1 MPPIATQDEPG
12 QKNKIDTAAPSA
24 RPRRRELLP
33 WILRPGNTVLVFLQE
48 ALNTIFRPSMNPMY
62 YLGAITFFLFW
73 ILLISG
79 VYLLLYYDINPN
91 GAYESVEFMTVDQK
105 YYGGIM
111 RSLHRYASDGFA
123 LVIFLHIVQVLF
135 SDRFRRYRWVAWVTG
150 ALLLPAIWMDVIT
163 GYFLVWDT
171 KAQMLAQK
179 FAALFDWIPIFT
191 MPFSRNFVYDL
202 SVTPTLFL
210 VMTFL
215 HISIPILLLL
225 LAWIHCMRIS
235 RPLINPPLSVAVVIT
250 VSLTALSLI
259 KPALSTGPAQMS
271 RLVGDVEIDWFYLF
285 IFPLMDKLDLTSGW
299 IWIVVIASFG
309 AFTLLPWII
318 RDPAKAE
325 VMEQVET
332 DEDVEVYEK
341 LMIPK
346 AVPDVVLSACTG
358 CNICLSACPFEA
370 ISVVPRVDGRPYET
384 QVEII
389 PELCAETGFCVA
401 ACPVSGLTMGGFSV
415 ADFGKRV
422 NGIIAAKKGEPKPEF
437 LVFVCERS
445 LDISQFVTPDMSRLA
460 DNPEVASVV
469 IPCIGFLSTA
479 IVDQTFKAGIKGVM
493 VASCQTLDCHHRE
506 GRTRVGGGFTTDQ
519 TVFPIEEVNNPNF
532 RIIYVSRFA
541 IPRLLE
547 NIDDFMDEVIG
558 RQAAESGEIK

>member
-1 MPPIATQDEPG
+1 MPQTATQNEPERK
-12 QKNKIDTAAPSA
+12 KNINSAAPSA
-24 RPRRRELLP
+24 RTRQRELLP
-33 WILRPGNTVLVFLQE
+33 PILKPGNTILVLFQE
-48 ALNTIFRPSMNPMY
+48 TLNKIFKPSMNPMY

-73 ILLISG
+73 IVLISG
-79 VYLLLYYDINPN
+79 VYLLLYYEINPD

-111 RSLHRYASDGFA
+111 RSLHRYGSDGFA
-123 LVIFLHIVQVLF
+123 IVIYLHIVQVLF

-150 ALLLPAIWMDVIT
+150 ALLLPAIWLDVIT

-179 FAALFDWIPIFT
+179 FAALFDWVPIFT

-215 HISIPILLLL
+215 HITIPMGLLI
-225 LAWIHCMRIS
+225 LAWMHCMRIS
-235 RPLINPPLSVAVVIT
+235 KPLINPPLSVAVVIT
-250 VSLTALSLI
+250 VSLTALSLL

-285 IFPLMDKLDLTSGW
+285 IFPLIDVLNLTSGW
-299 IWIVVIASFG
+299 VWISGIALFA

-318 RDPAKAE
+318 RDPVKAE
-325 VMEQVET
+325 VMDKMET
-332 DEDVEVYEK
+332 DEEAEVYEK
-341 LMIPK
+341 LLIPK

-358 CNICLSACPFEA
+358 CNICLKACPFQA
-370 ISVVPRVDGRPYET
+370 ISIVPRTDGLPYET

-389 PELCAETGFCVA
+389 PELCAETGFCVT
-401 ACPVSGLTMGGFSV
+401 ACPVSGLSMGGFSV
-415 ADFGKRV
+415 ADFGKRIER
-422 NGIIAAKKGEPKPEF
+422 IIAAKNGEPQPEF

-445 LDISQFVTPDMSRLA
+445 LDISQFLTPDMSRLA
-460 DNPEVASVV
+460 DNSEVASMV
-469 IPCIGFLSTA
+469 IPCIGFLSA
-479 IVDQTFKAGIKGVM
+479 AVVEQTFKAGVKGVM

-506 GRTRVGGGFTTDQ
+506 GRTRVGGGFTTEQ
-519 TVFPIEEVNNPNF
+519 TVFQIEEIDNPNF
-532 RIIYVSRFA
+532 NITYVSRFA
-541 IPRLLE
+541 IPKLLE
-547 NIDDFMDEVIG
+547 DIDEFIDEVSG
-558 RQAAESGEIK
+558 TQAAGSGQ